1 MNVEINKYM
10 KLRFKTKSAPKLSQR
25 ESRYHN
31 WEVLV
36 KGSSSIL
43 EYNLQMIIEN
53 YCYYNNILN
62 KIFKLHHNHF
72 ASNKM
77 CKFQVNILPMECYE
91 S

>member
-1 MNVEINKYM
+1 M
-10 KLRFKTKSAPKLSQR
+10 KLRFKTKSAPNPKR
-25 ESRYHN
+25 ESRYRN
-31 WEVLV
+31 QEALEE
-36 KGSSSIL
+36 GSSLIL

-77 CKFQVNILPMECYE
+77 CKFQVNILPMGC
-91 S
+91 